1 MRVPWSLSVLVYKTT
16 TKKKRNRSLITLIA
30 GEREGGWEVTGVVSL
45 CVFAL
50 NWDWVGRKLGGF
62 GYVCV
67 MRMRKE
73 EVLKVMM
80 DAVTMSSS
88 VLMLRWMRMWKERR
102 EKIPVDG
109 V

>member
-1 MRVPWSLSVLVYKTT
+1 M
-16 TKKKRNRSLITLIA
+16 LIA

-45 CVFAL
+45 FVFAFAL

-73 EVLKVMM
+73 EGVLTVMM
-80 DAVTMSSS
+80 DVVIMSSL
-88 VLMLRWMRMWKERR
+88 VLVLRQMWMRMWKERR